1 MKAGE
6 ELSIHEVEKLDLG
19 EDFKLALSRALGGAN
34 VYIVGPPG
42 SGKTAML
49 RKLGLYLSRSGRGAA
64 YVKLEWAK
72 YGWGLGDY
80 LKHYGAR
87 NIGLIGAEASG
98 DVVLLDDGELL
109 WSYSS
114 AYRNLVRDVRQ
125 RQVVAAFREIDMD
138 TLTILFGDGF
148 TIYLQRQTAARPAV
162 KAPLGLGFIG
172 RTSEIV
178 VI

>member
-1 MKAGE
+1 MKTGE
-6 ELSIHEVEKLDLG
+6 ELSVHEIEKLDLG
-19 EDFKLALSRALGGAN
+19 EDFKLALSRALSGAN
-34 VYIVGPPG
+34 VYVVGPPG
-42 SGKTAML
+42 SGKTVML
-49 RKLGLYLSRSGRGAA
+49 RKLGLYLSRSGRGAT

-80 LKHYGAR
+80 LRHYGER
-87 NIGLIGAEASG
+87 NTSLIGSEAGG
-98 DVVLLDDGELL
+98 DIVLLDDGELL

-125 RQVVAAFREIDMD
+125 KQVIAAFREVDMD

-148 TIYLQRQTAARPAV
+148 TIYLQRQIAARSTF
-162 KAPLGLGFIG
+162 KAPFGLGLIG
-172 RTSEIV
+172 RTAEIV